1 MHLQSLKLLRQKV
14 KEKMHL
20 QENSMFVIV
29 VFPDHTHLLFLTF
42 DLGVKAT
49 RNVAQY
55 PLHHVNYSDTKFEVA
70 TSNNVGRDIFY
81 KKIHY
86 LIVDLDLSHTKC
98 CPVPSTACDLFS
110 YKG

>member
-1 MHLQSLKLLRQKV
+1 M
-14 KEKMHL
+14 
-20 QENSMFVIV
+20 IV

-49 RNVAQY
+49 RNAAQY

-70 TSNNVGRDIFY
+70 TSNNVGGYIY

-86 LIVDLDLSHTKC
+86 LIVDLDLGHTKC
-98 CPVPSTACDLFS
+98 CPVPSTSWDLFS